1 MTNQEEFA
9 RLWQENMMGRNG
21 CGTPFYIAI
30 IIGIVFLFCSCATK
44 QSSEY
49 TERYRMEK
57 LVERMDS
64 LMSKTKIT
72 TQDSAFQSVFIREL
86 QSIREHNDTSHYVV
100 VDTAGNVVK
109 EKIVINNTKEVTS
122 EKDREQ
128 LIMMSHRLEVMD
140 STLSVMKAH
149 VERSDSLL
157 SESKK
162 ETVKEVVKY
171 PKSYWLFLGISI
183 IVIIFAFTKLIRWL
197 QWH

>member
-1 MTNQEEFA
+1 
-9 RLWQENMMGRNG
+9 
-21 CGTPFYIAI
+21 
-30 IIGIVFLFCSCATK
+30 
-44 QSSEY
+44 
-49 TERYRMEK
+49 MEK

-72 TQDSAFQSVFIREL
+72 TQDSVFRSIFIREL

-109 EKIVINNTKEVTS
+109 EKIVINNTKEITS

-128 LIMMSHRLEVMD
+128 LTMMSHRLEVMD
-140 STLSVMKAH
+140 STLSVVKAH
-149 VERSDSLL
+149 IERYDSLL

-183 IVIIFAFTKLIRWL
+183 IVIIFAIIKVIRWL
-197 QWH
+197 QIH